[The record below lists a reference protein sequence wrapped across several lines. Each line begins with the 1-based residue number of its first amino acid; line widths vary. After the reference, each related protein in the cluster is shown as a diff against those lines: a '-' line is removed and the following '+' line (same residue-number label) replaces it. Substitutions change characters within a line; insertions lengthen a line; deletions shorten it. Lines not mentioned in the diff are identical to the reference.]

1 MVPIRPTYEVQIIS
15 IVYGATS
22 GLFSVGGATAPSCE
36 TACHSAPTNR
46 NESLRDRKQY
56 LVSGPLGFL
65 GPRRERNYFYSVRF
79 LSVLT

>member
-46 NESLRDRKQY
+46 NESLRDRKRILFQVRWVFWAPVGKEIISTLLDFY
-56 LVSGPLGFL
+56 LC
-65 GPRRERNYFYSVRF
+65 
-79 LSVLT
+79 